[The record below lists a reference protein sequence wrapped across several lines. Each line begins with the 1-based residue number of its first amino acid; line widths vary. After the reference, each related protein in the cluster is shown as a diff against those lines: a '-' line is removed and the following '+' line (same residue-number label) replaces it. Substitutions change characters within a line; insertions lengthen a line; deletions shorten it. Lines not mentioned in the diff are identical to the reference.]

1 MSRVLLASALTAA
14 ALVLVP
20 TGSTAA
26 PVVDVTSIHPLSTTM
41 DGDYCHAVF
50 LDAGGRVWASGG
62 PADGDLGNGITSG
75 PVTDDP
81 EEMPLPAGVKAT
93 QVRTGGYT
101 TTVIGTDGR
110 LYGTG
115 LNDHHQLTGTN
126 DKTVLTPFAWADG
139 VTPQRIV
146 SAESTTNPGVPGTTV
161 AIGAD
166 GAVYFTGRY
175 PTAASDQDG
184 LAPYPVAFPTGGGVG
199 IPARVVVGQSIALVI
214 TSTGRLYGHGNNN
227 LNRLTSAADVGS
239 WTRLDSSG
247 GVVGV
252 AAGWDHTT
260 WLTQDG
266 RIHGVGSDD
275 HGQLGTSGVA
285 ANAAAPVQAD
295 GTGWVGL
302 AASNVQSVLAIK
314 SDGTVWL
321 TGMLMDYSGDSANGT
336 WQEVPG
342 AGHAAEVAG
351 SGSYLMRDADGVV
364 WTAGSNVCAQAASG
378 HGSFLTQWYRQDDQP
393 LVQTGVLG
401 ASGRLGVGLPLSA
414 TDSWVPTTAPTHSWK
429 ADGVERGSG
438 AAYVPTAADAGR
450 VISIETGASGPDLV
464 PVAAVSTV
472 VGQVPAY
479 NSAAPSLTGKAKVG
493 KRLRATLGTWA
504 GVGYGYRIQWYRGA
518 KPISGAAKAAY
529 RAKTKDRGKRLSVRV
544 TAERAG
550 WPTVIAVSPARKV
563 RR

>member
-1 MSRVLLASALTAA
+1 MRRPLALVATTVLAA
-14 ALVLVP
+14 ALVPV
-20 TGSTAA
+20 GSTAA
-26 PVVDVTSIHPLSTTM
+26 PAVDVTSVHPLSTTM

-62 PADGDLGNGITSG
+62 PGYGSLGNGITSG

-81 EEMPLPAGVKAT
+81 EEMPLPAGVRAT
-93 QVRTGGYT
+93 QVRTGGYN
-101 TTVIGTDGR
+101 TTVIGDDGR

-115 LNDHHQLTGTN
+115 LNDHHQLTGTG
-126 DKTVLTPFAWADG
+126 DRTALTAFAWADG

-146 SAESTTNPGVPGTTV
+146 SAESTTNSGVPGTTV

-166 GAVYFTGRY
+166 GTVYFTGRH
-175 PTAASDQDG
+175 PTAPSDQDG
-184 LAPYPVAFPTGGGVG
+184 LTPYPVVFPTGAGVG
-199 IPARVVVGQSIALVI
+199 VPAQVVVGQSVALVI
-214 TSTGRLYGHGNNN
+214 TSTGRLYGHGNNH
-227 LNRLTSAADVGS
+227 LNRLTSAADIGS

-247 GVVGV
+247 GVVGA

-266 RIHGVGSDD
+266 RIYGVGSDD
-275 HGQLGTSGVA
+275 HGQLGTSGAA

-321 TGMLMDYSGDSANGT
+321 TGQLMDYSGDSANGT

-342 AGHAAEVAG
+342 ADHAAEVAG

-378 HGSFLTQWYRQDDQP
+378 HGTFLTQWYRQDDQP
-393 LVQTGVLG
+393 LVQTGVIG
-401 ASGRLGVGLPLSA
+401 ASGRIGVGLPLTA
-414 TDSWVPTTAPTHSWK
+414 TDAWLPVVSPTRSWK
-429 ADGVERGSG
+429 VDGVERGSG
-438 AAYVPTAADAGR
+438 ATYVPTTADAGH
-450 VISIETGASGPDLV
+450 VISIEAGASGADLI
-464 PVAAVSTV
+464 PVAATGAV
-472 VGQVPAY
+472 VGQVPAC
-479 NSAAPSLTGKAKVG
+479 NSAAPVLSGKAKKG
-493 KRLRATLGTWA
+493 KRLETTLGTWA
-504 GVGYGYRIQWYRGA
+504 GVGYAYGIQWYRGA
-518 KPISGAAKAAY
+518 KPIAGATKAAY
-529 RAKTKDRGKRLSVRV
+529 KVKAKDRGKRLSVRV
-544 TAERAG
+544 TARRSG
-550 WPTVIAVSPARKV
+550 WPTVTAVSAARKV